1 MKCLRKLFPFK
12 EPREN
17 REKGHFEK
25 LCGPFAR
32 AVDEDCAAAGI
43 KSFPENVHARDIFNL
58 KGAYWGM
65 GIEFFTVDHKGE
77 IVESVIFKS
86 PLTVD
91 PEIRHERLREAA
103 VSIGATI

>member
-1 MKCLRKLFPFK
+1 
-12 EPREN
+12 
-17 REKGHFEK
+17 
-25 LCGPFAR
+25 
-32 AVDEDCAAAGI
+32 
-43 KSFPENVHARDIFNL
+43 
-58 KGAYWGM
+58 M